1 MCDSGSNVV
10 PEMVDSSL
18 KPRSKLINREQN
30 SNVYGS
36 MCVIRLLVNV
46 RVFNLVRLKKA
57 DFSSLV
63 I

>member
-1 MCDSGSNVV
+1 MWDSGSNVV
-10 PEMVDSSL
+10 DEIVESSL
-18 KPRSKLINREQN
+18 DPKSKLMTREQN

-36 MCVIRLLVNV
+36 MCVMRLLVNV
-46 RVFNLVRLKKA
+46 RVFNFVKLKKA